1 VEHEPPRRIGGAVIR
16 PASSLLLAACV
27 VLSACVTTRDEG
39 ESMKRDI
46 ATLKSE
52 LASEQR
58 AGSDARN
65 SGRTRL
71 DDMER
76 RLAALEGT
84 LANLRQAD
92 ADVGVQLDK
101 VVAEVQTL
109 RGDIEVAR
117 KDLEQTTL
125 SVKDILERPP
135 VGLATG
141 TTAPRVDVDKPA
153 TIAGVEVPAESKPHY
168 DFAKK
173 LYDDKKF
180 AESAEAFDLWLLR
193 HSSKSP
199 DLVDNSAFWKA
210 ESYFNQ
216 AAAISDAKAK
226 EKSLKQAILAYQ
238 RVIEDPKSEKNDA
251 ALHKIGQSF
260 EQLGLKDE
268 AAAFYEE
275 VIAKYPKSPVVADAK
290 KRLKN
295 LGGSKKKK
303 R

>member
-1 VEHEPPRRIGGAVIR
+1 MIR
-16 PASSLLLAACV
+16 LVACTVLLAGIV
-27 VLSACVTTRDEG
+27 GCVTTRDEG
-39 ESMKRDI
+39 ETMKRDI
-46 ATLKSE
+46 AQLKSE

-58 AGSDARN
+58 AGSDART
-65 SGRTRL
+65 SGRTKL

-125 SVKDILERPP
+125 SVKDILARPP
-135 VGLATG
+135 AGLIGGEKA
-141 TTAPRVDVDKPA
+141 APIDLNGKK

-193 HSSKSP
+193 HASASP
-199 DLVDNSAFWKA
+199 DLVDNAAFWKA

-216 AAAISDAKAK
+216 ATAMSDAKAK

-251 ALHKIGQSF
+251 ALYKIGQSF

-275 VIAKYPKSPVVADAK
+275 VITKYPKSPVVNDAK

-295 LGGSKKKK
+295 VGGGKKKK
-303 R
+303 GSR

>member
-1 VEHEPPRRIGGAVIR
+1 MGAQSPRRAGGAVKQ
-16 PASSLLLAACV
+16 AALLSLALAVSS
-27 VLSACVTTRDEG
+27 CVTTRDEG
-39 ESMKRDI
+39 EALKRDI
-46 ATLKSE
+46 ASLKSE
-52 LASEQR
+52 VAMAQR
-58 AGSDARN
+58 EVSDART
-65 SGRTRL
+65 SGQRRL
-71 DDMER
+71 DDMEKKV
-76 RLAALEGT
+76 AALEAT
-84 LANLRQAD
+84 LQNLRQSD

-125 SVKDILERPP
+125 SVKDILARPP
-135 VGLATG
+135 LGVSAAAS
-141 TTAPRVDVDKPA
+141 APRVDEGKST
-153 TIAGVEVPAESKPHY
+153 TIAGAEVPMESKPHY

-193 HSSKSP
+193 HASGTP
-199 DLVDNSAFWKA
+199 DLVDNAAFWKA
-210 ESYFNQ
+210 ESYFGQ
-216 AAAISDAKAK
+216 AAGQTDNKAK

-251 ALHKIGQSF
+251 ALYKIGLSF

-275 VIAKYPKSPVVADAK
+275 VIAKYPKSTVVTDAR
-290 KRLKN
+290 KRLKGV
-295 LGGSKKKK
+295 GGKKKK
-303 R
+303 TK